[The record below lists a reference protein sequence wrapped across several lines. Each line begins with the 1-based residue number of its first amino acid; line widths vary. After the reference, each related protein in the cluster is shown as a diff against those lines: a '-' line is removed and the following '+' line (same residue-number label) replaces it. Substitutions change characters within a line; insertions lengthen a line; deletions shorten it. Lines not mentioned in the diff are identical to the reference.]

1 MDSWK
6 GATKI
11 GGRTGAGGS
20 TPGDADADEA
30 RAASANTTQILELV
44 ASMFRTRVEAG
55 HHDLQDLLGP
65 RLLAEHE
72 PVQVTNIKEKMIMI
86 MIMIENFFTNFTIQ
100 ILNPFWR
107 TEHWSLSKVEALTP
121 PGDADCD
128 WESHS
133 RSTRTDASRCGAEAR
148 AGSEPMASFRVQ
160 GGPRK

>member
-11 GGRTGAGGS
+11 GGRTGACGS

-44 ASMFRTRVEAG
+44 ANMFRTRVEAG
-55 HHDLQDLLGP
+55 HRDLQDLLGP

-72 PVQVTNIKEKMIMI
+72 PVPLSQTSRKDDHMIV
-86 MIMIENFFTNFTIQ
+86 NFFTNLIIH